1 MQYEHLEKKLALKP
15 KTLDDNDDDDGGD
28 IERRSK
34 RRWQPTKDIVE
45 QKEKIRILSHNLSPL
60 FDFSFFSYSLGNMYD
75 V

>member
-15 KTLDDNDDDDGGD
+15 ETLDDNDDDDDGD

-34 RRWQPTKDIVE
+34 GRWQPTKDIVE
-45 QKEKIRILSHNLSPL
+45 QKEKIRILSHNLSP
-60 FDFSFFSYSLGNMYD
+60 FFEYSFFYSLGILYN

>member
-60 FDFSFFSYSLGNMYD
+60 FDFSFFFLFFG
-75 V
+75 